1 METAKKKSANRK
13 KIQENKKGVSKKDGK
28 VSKIWAAIL
37 ANKGTGKII
46 DMKAV
51 LK

>member
-1 METAKKKSANRK
+1 MAKQTEKTKDKKTKAKKDTN
-13 KIQENKKGVSKKDGK
+13 SKK
-28 VSKIWAAIL
+28 VSKTWL
-37 ANKGTGKII
+37 AMLKNADAGQIN

>member
-1 METAKKKSANRK
+1 MTSKTNKTDEKALKNKKEVAPK
-13 KIQENKKGVSKKDGK
+13 KISKT
-28 VSKIWAAIL
+28 WLAIEKL
-37 ANKGTGKII
+37 EGTGKIL

>member
-1 METAKKKSANRK
+1 MATETDKTKVKKSKAKKDTKSK
-13 KIQENKKGVSKKDGK
+13 K
-28 VSKIWAAIL
+28 VSKTWL
-37 ANKGTGKII
+37 AMEKLQGTGEIL

>member
-1 METAKKKSANRK
+1 MASKTNKIDKKALKDKRKETPK
-13 KIQENKKGVSKKDGK
+13 KISKT
-28 VSKIWAAIL
+28 WLAIEKL
-37 ANKGTGKII
+37 EGTGKIL

>member
-1 METAKKKSANRK
+1 MAKQTEKTKDIKTKAKKDTN
-13 KIQENKKGVSKKDGK
+13 SKK
-28 VSKIWAAIL
+28 VSKTWLAIEKL
-37 ANKGTGKII
+37 QGNGEIL

>member
-1 METAKKKSANRK
+1 MSTETEKTKDKKSKRK
-13 KIQENKKGVSKKDGK
+13 RDTNSKK
-28 VSKIWAAIL
+28 VSKTWLAAL

>member
-1 METAKKKSANRK
+1 MATKTEKTKDKTPKAKKDTN
-13 KIQENKKGVSKKDGK
+13 SKK
-28 VSKIWAAIL
+28 VSKTWLAIEKL
-37 ANKGTGKII
+37 QGNGEIL